1 MLMVNALVF
10 LSVITALR
18 LCTVVCRVRICTV
31 LGKSD
36 HTVRVCRMVFVE
48 EAVILIELS

>member
-1 MLMVNALVF
+1 MLMVNALIF
-10 LSVITALR
+10 LGVIAALR

-36 HTVRVCRMVFVE
+36 HTIRICRMVLVE
-48 EAVILIELS
+48 EAVILVELP